1 MNLKDYNTKHSDKMW
16 LLRFVKETREKLLA
30 IPDLFIQQRE
40 ELIAEIDSTIN
51 KYIAEITPIKGQDYF
66 TEDEKTELI
75 KRVESL
81 IPLPIDGKD
90 GKTPIKGEDYF
101 TPDEI
106 ESIKAEISKAIPTPK
121 HGRDGKAGTDG
132 ITTIIQQKADLEAG
146 DIPIIARGLEDLPN
160 DQKLDP
166 EKALKDFSRFMAK
179 QREFIVVGGGGSN
192 SSAGASAFIDLTDVP
207 GSYVGQAGKVPQ
219 VNNAETGLQ
228 FLDIAANYLQLVPQ
242 APLTGDLDI
251 QADLSVNNIYGNNT
265 GSAFLLLGYA
275 PIAGNVDG
283 QPIAI
288 VAGTGFGTGN
298 GGTMD
303 MAAGD
308 SGLGAT
314 GNGGALTFQA
324 GTSYATNGN
333 GGDINFSPG
342 GKSGSGTNGRLRL
355 NDPSS
360 GNSAY
365 IGTSLLTNV
374 RNFEF
379 PDASGT
385 LALTSD
391 LASYLKLDASN
402 DPLTGPLTYSGLLQV
417 FATGFTNP
425 TSGTSVAHAT
435 SNFAVGSP
443 GNVLLSDDVR
453 ATLGASTA
461 FISEYLYASG
471 FGFSL
476 PSDAVI
482 TGFTARTELNAN
494 IASTI
499 IDYAVRLRFP
509 GGVDMTSNKAS
520 ATAWGVGDHY
530 VTYTWTTAGVD
541 FPAGLTAADINS
553 SAFGYVHS
561 DTGLTG
567 TVRQAR
573 IDNMQISVQ
582 YTSAT
587 GVAKYATIGVDT
599 ADYAK
604 FKLSAS
610 STIGTNDLLSVD
622 IAGVTAN
629 TFIFNEDGSSPAAS
643 NLVVLRGSL
652 GQTGNLI
659 SFQTSTGLET
669 LGIGVGG
676 GLAVNVNE
684 TSVSFPVGNTNGAVS
699 VQYTH
704 TISSPE
710 TTGTIL
716 GQLMRLNVAGSSTH
730 IAHGFSNN
738 ASSSVLSYTGT
749 GSIDVASASY
759 NNIVISA
766 AGTITN
772 GSVVV
777 ATYQDTAPGLGFIT
791 NLRLYHAAQVENWGG
806 VGGGEGIVNGTTIT
820 NLYGFYGD
828 YINQGATSNYGIW
841 LNGAKTETA
850 HFETGVATGIGEV
863 IQLFS
868 AQSADAFRVTK
879 SDTTILTK
887 IDKLGRL
894 GLQMNTT
901 ALTAYLHIAAGTAT
915 ASTAPIKLTS
925 GTNMTT
931 AETGAIEYNGA
942 NLFFTRT
949 GTTRESV
956 LVGNDGAS
964 APATNTIGI
973 LVDYYGSSATR
984 VLSTPN
990 SWASVVIAGTT
1001 YKIPL
1006 YT

>member
-1 MNLKDYNTKHSDKMW
+1 MSFEDETITGLSTATLDTTY
-16 LLRFVKETREKLLA
+16 LRLDATNDPVTGNLA
-30 IPDLFIQQRE
+30 I
-40 ELIAEIDSTIN
+40 S
-51 KYIAEITPIKGQDYF
+51 
-66 TEDEKTELI
+66 
-75 KRVESL
+75 
-81 IPLPIDGKD
+81 
-90 GKTPIKGEDYF
+90 
-101 TPDEI
+101 
-106 ESIKAEISKAIPTPK
+106 
-121 HGRDGKAGTDG
+121 
-132 ITTIIQQKADLEAG
+132 
-146 DIPIIARGLEDLPN
+146 
-160 DQKLDP
+160 
-166 EKALKDFSRFMAK
+166 
-179 QREFIVVGGGGSN
+179 
-192 SSAGASAFIDLTDVP
+192 
-207 GSYVGQAGKVPQ
+207 
-219 VNNAETGLQ
+219 
-228 FLDIAANYLQLVPQ
+228 
-242 APLTGDLDI
+242 
-251 QADLSVNNIYGNNT
+251 ADLSVNNIYGNNT
-265 GSAFLLLGYA
+265 GAAFVVLGYT

-288 VAGTGFGTGN
+288 AAGTGFGTGN
-298 GGTMD
+298 GGTMEIT
-303 MAAGD
+303 AGD
-308 SGLGAT
+308 SGLDAT
-314 GNGGALTFQA
+314 GNGGSITFQA
-324 GTSYATNGN
+324 GTSHATNGN

-342 GKSGSGTNGRLRL
+342 GKAGSGTNGRLRL

-365 IGTSLLTNV
+365 IGTSLLANV

-402 DPLTGPLTYSGLLQV
+402 DPLTGPLTFSGLLQV

-425 TSGTSVAHAT
+425 TSGTSVAHST
-435 SNFAVGSP
+435 STTAIGSP
-443 GNVLLSDDVR
+443 GNVLASDDVR
-453 ATLGASTA
+453 ATMGASTA
-461 FISEYLYASG
+461 VISEYLLASG

-482 TGFTARTELNAN
+482 TGFIARSEINAN

-499 IDYAVRLRFP
+499 IDYAVRLNFAS
-509 GGVDMTSNKAS
+509 GVDMTSNKAS
-520 ATAWGVGDHY
+520 ATAWTVGDHY

-553 SAFGYVHS
+553 SSFGFVHS

-587 GVAKYATIGVDT
+587 GVAKYATVGVDT

-629 TFIFNEDGSSPAAS
+629 TFVFNEDGSSPAAS
-643 NLVVLRGSL
+643 NLVVLRGSAS
-652 GQTGNLI
+652 QTGNLI
-659 SFQTSTGLET
+659 SFQTSAGLET

-710 TTGTIL
+710 ITGTIL

-749 GSIDVASASY
+749 GSIDVGSASY

-828 YINQGATSNYGIW
+828 YINQGSTLNYGMW
-841 LNGAKTETA
+841 LNGGKTASA
-850 HFETGVATGIGEV
+850 HFETGVATGLGVE
-863 IQLFS
+863 IQAFAS
-868 AQSADAFRVTK
+868 QSANLFQTK
-879 SDTTILTK
+879 NSSATVLSYINASGN
-887 IDKLGRL
+887 LGVRM
-894 GLQMNTT
+894 GAT
-901 ALTAYLHIAAGTAT
+901 ASTAYLHLAAGTTA

-925 GTNMTT
+925 GTVMTT
-931 AETGAIEYNGA
+931 AEAGAIEFTTDDFFATITTGAARKAFILDNGA
-942 NLFFTRT
+942 RLTSGRVPFATTNGRLTDDSDMTFATDTLTITKLSVGTITGAQVFDNKITTYNNVATEGYGVPAIVDDVALAGQTADITTTNFTNG
-949 GTTRESV
+949 GTTGIYRCNYNLQDTAADLTAGALTLTISWT
-956 LVGNDGAS
+956 DGAG
-964 APATNTIGI
+964 ATTKTDTQVLTSLGRTSGVFYIQLASGNITYAVAHTGI
-973 LVDYYGSSATR
+973 YGTATY
-984 VLSTPN
+984 
-990 SWASVVIAGTT
+990 A
-1001 YKIPL
+1001 L
-1006 YT
+1006 YMSLERLK